1 MLTTDSSA
9 RWILGDRKEDAPVK
23 CRLFLLSLV
32 LLAAYASLTT
42 MAWAQAN
49 HPTVQQVFVFYCTP
63 DFLNCPN
70 GFDPELAPVQLSN
83 NGFVY
88 AGTFWGGAG
97 NSGAG
102 GTLMLTNG
110 VGLGSALYT
119 FEPGQQNNF
128 PDGSH
133 PSVSLL
139 RGPDGNL
146 YGVTLSGG
154 PSTFGVMFRMTP
166 LGSYSVVYNFCSL
179 PGCIDAGAP
188 IVLAKDGNFYGVAS
202 NVFFRITTQ
211 GTWSQVSTLPV
222 NLGLAARLIQ
232 GADGNFYGEG
242 ALNNSSTSSL
252 FRITS
257 SGQYT
262 QLHEFDYPLFPSS
275 PLIQASDGYLYGA
288 TNGSGPGSGI
298 YRLSVT
304 GDFQFIHAMT
314 DQEGYEPVQLLQAS
328 DGNLWGISDFR
339 DGSFFIM
346 TLGGTSIYSAP
357 FNCLRTGC
365 QPLGLMQ
372 ASNGTFFGVAGQGGN
387 TRNSNVALGTIF
399 KITGGL
405 MH

>member
-1 MLTTDSSA
+1 LTIDGGT
-9 RWILGDRKEDAPVK
+9 RKILAHRKEDALVK
-23 CRLFLLSLV
+23 HRLFCLSL
-32 LLAAYASLTT
+32 LLLTAYASQTT
-42 MAWAQAN
+42 MAWAQAL

-97 NSGAG
+97 DSEAG

-110 VGLGSALYT
+110 VGLGTALYT
-119 FEPGQQNNF
+119 FEPGPGNNF
-128 PDGSH
+128 PEGNH

-146 YGVTLSGG
+146 YGVTQNGG

-166 LGSYSVVYNFCSL
+166 LGTYSVVYNFCSL
-179 PGCIDAGAP
+179 PGCVDAGAP
-188 IVLAKDGNFYGVAS
+188 LVLAKDGNFYGVAS
-202 NVFFRITTQ
+202 TVFFRLTPQ
-211 GTWSQVSTLPV
+211 GVWSQISTLPV
-222 NLGLAARLIQ
+222 DLGLAARLIQ
-232 GADGNFYGEG
+232 GADGNFYGVG
-242 ALNNSSTSSL
+242 SKDVTGFAFS
-252 FRITS
+252 ITPA
-257 SGQYT
+257 GQYT
-262 QLHEFDYPLFPSS
+262 QLHEFDYPTFASS
-275 PLIQASDGYLYGA
+275 PLIQATDGYLYGA
-288 TNGSGPGSGI
+288 TNGSGPGTGI
-298 YRLSVT
+298 YRLSLS
-304 GDFQFIHAMT
+304 GDFQFIHQMT

-339 DGSFFIM
+339 NGSFFIM

-357 FNCLRTGC
+357 FNCFSTGC

-372 ASNGTFFGVAGQGGN
+372 ASNGTFYGVAGQGGN
-387 TRNSNVALGTIF
+387 THNSNVALGTIF
-399 KITGGL
+399 RITGGL

>member
-1 MLTTDSSA
+1 MKY
-9 RWILGDRKEDAPVK
+9 RV
-23 CRLFLLSLV
+23 FLLSFV
-32 LLAAYASLTT
+32 LLTAYASVTT

-63 DFLNCPN
+63 DFFNCPN

-97 NSGAG
+97 NSEAG

-110 VGLGSALYT
+110 VGLGTALYT
-119 FEPGQQNNF
+119 FEPGPNNNF

-154 PSTFGVMFRMTP
+154 LSTFGVMFRMTP
-166 LGSYSVVYNFCSL
+166 QGSFSVVYNFCSL
-179 PGCIDAGAP
+179 PGCVDAGAP
-188 IVLAKDGNFYGVAS
+188 LVLAKDGNFYGVAS

-211 GTWSQVSTLPV
+211 GAWTQVSTIPV
-222 NLGLAARLIQ
+222 NLGLATRLIQ
-232 GADGNFYGEG
+232 GKDGNFYGEG
-242 ALNNSSTSSL
+242 MINNSDTGSA

-257 SGQYT
+257 AGQYT
-262 QLHEFDYPLFPSS
+262 QLHEFDYPTFPSS

-288 TNGSGPGSGI
+288 TNGSGPGTGI
-298 YRLSVT
+298 FRLSLA
-304 GDFQFIHAMT
+304 GDFQFIHQMT
-314 DQEGYEPVQLLQAS
+314 DQEGFEPMQLLQAS

-339 DGSFFIM
+339 DGSFFI
-346 TLGGTSIYSAP
+346 LKLDGTSVYSAP
-357 FNCLRTGC
+357 FNCFSTGC
-365 QPLGLMQ
+365 QPAGLVQ
-372 ASNGTFFGVAGQGGN
+372 ASNGTFYGVAGKGGN
-387 TRNSNVALGTIF
+387 TRNNNVALGTIF